1 MDYESGALLRRRFR
15 YFRWRFPEYWM
26 LALSAVAWLLLAAA
40 PGRHLHQQGVRA
52 DSLHWI
58 LMVLAMMLPLQ
69 IDNLR
74 LTAERSLWSRR
85 DRSITGYLVG
95 YVSVWALAGL
105 PLAWA
110 SAEFGLTHRIGSM
123 AGAATGFMIAAAWLI
138 SPWKATAAR
147 LCHRTSPLSPLG
159 WEADQDCVG
168 YGWISGCGCLF
179 NCWPLMLGCWL
190 SGHSLVIMS
199 FAFGLGWA
207 DRHFAP
213 SYKAHALL
221 LAAVA
226 SICGVYSHVR

>member
-1 MDYESGALLRRRFR
+1 MDHECGTVLRCRFKH
-15 YFRWRFPEYWM
+15 FRWRFPEYWM
-26 LALSAVAWLLLAAA
+26 LALSAAAWLLLAA
-40 PGRHLHQQGVRA
+40 GQGGDVHQRGARA

-69 IDNLR
+69 IANVR

-110 SAEFGLTHRIGSM
+110 TAEFGFAHRINWI
-123 AGAATGFMIAAAWLI
+123 AGGVTGFTIAAAWLVT
-138 SPWKATAAR
+138 PWKATAAR
-147 LCHRTSPLSPLG
+147 LCHRTVPLSPAG

-168 YGWISGCGCLF
+168 YGWISGCACMF
-179 NCWPLMLGCWL
+179 NCWPLMIGCWL
-190 SGHSLVIMS
+190 SGHSLVIM
-199 FAFGLGWA
+199 FVAFGLGWA

-213 SYKAHALL
+213 SDKAQALL
-221 LAAVA
+221 LAAGRQLA
-226 SICGVYSHVR
+226 R